1 MLLPRISYNYGK
13 KESRV
18 LFGKIEY
25 LNLLPFHLFMKRYSR
40 SSRYYMSFNYKKG
53 VPAKINADYAARRVD
68 AAFISS
74 IKARREQFVDL
85 GIIAKKEVL
94 SVILLPSEN
103 DIDDQAS
110 ATSNILAKVL
120 GLHGEVLIGDRAL
133 SHYLRG
139 DETAID
145 LAEAWHERYHLPFV
159 FALLCHHQHQRE
171 IRALAQ
177 AFKRDKR
184 KIPQYLLKEA
194 SERSGIAPEEIKNY
208 LTHISYEL
216 DSKAKA
222 GLRKFWRLSDQTRLV
237 RKP

>member
-1 MLLPRISYNYGK
+1 
-13 KESRV
+13 V

-25 LNLLPFHLFMKRYSR
+25 LNLLPFHFFMKRYSR
-40 SSRYYMSFNYKKG
+40 SSRNYMSFNYKKG

-103 DIDDQAS
+103 DIDDKAS

-133 SHYLRG
+133 RHYLKG

-145 LAEAWHERYHLPFV
+145 LAKAWHERYQLPFV
-159 FALLCHHQHQRE
+159 FALLCHHQHRRE
-171 IRALAQ
+171 IRTLAH

-184 KIPQYLLKEA
+184 KIPQYLLQRA
-194 SERSGIAPEEIKNY
+194 SKRSGIAPKEIKYY

-222 GLRKFWRLSDQTRLV
+222 GLRKFWRLSDQTR
-237 RKP
+237 